1 MMKSLNKIS
10 VGMIFCC
17 VISVFVFPIT
27 NADSAEYRYKSH
39 SYTRGVYIDEIDF
52 PTKCTINGD
61 ICEFGNFGARGGAYI
76 LDRWVSSPPDK
87 ALTNIFSV
95 SSNISYGCHI
105 KGNVTTSIAIKPWDN
120 GYYPLRNGSINYPS
134 GSYTFSRD
142 EDSKVKVAGLGYDIQ
157 GVPSHLICNSDALT
171 NPELTVSLFNTT
183 RIDAIP
189 GVVNSGSFNAN
200 LGNVTVKYE
209 LVAPTISSYL
219 SEPVINLTGK
229 VGCLNSFVDYF
240 VNSSD
245 NVQRPTRLFITNSSN
260 DPVQI
265 GVNSSSNY
273 MSITAGET
281 VEFNEDINTNTGK
294 GNKIYIKLCSN
305 KVKSAR
311 YSITFKSR
319 IN

>member
-39 SYTRGVYIDEIDF
+39 SYTEGRYLDGINF
-52 PTKCTINGD
+52 PTRCTIKGD
-61 ICEFGNFGARGGAYI
+61 ICEFGNFGARGSAYI
-76 LDRWVSSPPDK
+76 LDRWVSSPPDN

-95 SSNISYGCHI
+95 NSNISYGCHI

-120 GYYPLRNGSINYPS
+120 GYYPSRNGSINYPS
-134 GSYTFSRD
+134 GSYTFSPRD
-142 EDSKVKVAGLGYDIQ
+142 EVSKVAGLGYDIQ

-171 NPELTVSLFNTT
+171 NPELTVSLSNTT

-189 GVVNSGSFNAN
+189 GVVNSGRFDAD
-200 LGNVTVKYE
+200 LGKVTVKYE